1 MSFQNEEDEED
12 LSPNLS
18 SEEFN
23 ELTGT
28 KYYKE
33 EIINFD
39 KENEILNNNNQE
51 KEIDNYKI
59 YSQSTNNLK
68 ETKNNFFQ
76 ELNLSYADRNINLA
90 VSNNINNNT
99 NIETANFYKEE
110 NGININNNYK
120 DNEKNI
126 NNNIQTN
133 INIPINENKNQN
145 DKNIDK
151 SENNISQ
158 NYQSFLT
165 ERLNL
170 INLNIN
176 DKEKNENNEI
186 ENKEQIIN
194 NNDYY
199 KYENFSKKDIMN
211 YYFNLD
217 NKINE
222 INQNEEQYNIKNKI
236 DNIPKIN
243 NKEEIKEKNISLQK
257 NDINLNVDLNNNN
270 TKIINKIESKNKSFI
285 DVSNSIS
292 EIQTN
297 IKDSNLNKTKLNNI
311 TQNSTPTFVIENLN
325 QNNNILKKDFFN
337 NKISGFNTTKNSL
350 TRNLNLEVNKSI
362 DSLESVNIRRMD
374 EEEEGR
380 KIIIEGEYKKL
391 SLLEKEKMK
400 LIEEE
405 KMVRKKIVEEIER
418 QEDIE
423 KKKEM
428 RRIKY
433 FENIKLKQE
442 KELKEIYELKYKKK
456 LEEEKLIMIIEG
468 KLKLNNQEINNYKS
482 NLQYNNNANN
492 SYKENIL

>member
-1 MSFQNEEDEED
+1 M
-12 LSPNLS
+12 
-18 SEEFN
+18 
-23 ELTGT
+23 
-28 KYYKE
+28 
-33 EIINFD
+33 
-39 KENEILNNNNQE
+39 
-51 KEIDNYKI
+51 
-59 YSQSTNNLK
+59 
-68 ETKNNFFQ
+68 
-76 ELNLSYADRNINLA
+76 
-90 VSNNINNNT
+90 
-99 NIETANFYKEE
+99 
-110 NGININNNYK
+110 
-120 DNEKNI
+120 
-126 NNNIQTN
+126 
-133 INIPINENKNQN
+133 
-145 DKNIDK
+145 
-151 SENNISQ
+151 
-158 NYQSFLT
+158 
-165 ERLNL
+165 
-170 INLNIN
+170 NIN
-176 DKEKNENNEI
+176 DKENNENNEI

-236 DNIPKIN
+236 DNISKIN

-257 NDINLNVDLNNNN
+257 NDINLNVDLNNNNN

-428 RRIKY
+428 RRIRRT
-433 FENIKLKQE
+433 QE
-442 KELKEIYELKYKKK
+442 KYLRK
-456 LEEEKLIMIIEG
+456 
-468 KLKLNNQEINNYKS
+468 
-482 NLQYNNNANN
+482 
-492 SYKENIL
+492 